1 MTLQKNT
8 TMLNLILPLLLLLT
22 PADSLSSNS
31 LEENKQEKFEVDS
44 KTIPWEIKDAVVE
57 ALAYFPE
64 LAGVRIDFEFKDRIN
79 GAVMQAQP
87 RVLTLLVTGK
97 ENREYRIKITREL
110 DLGDEILAIE
120 DVPHDALVGWIGHEL
135 GHIMDYKDRSTV
147 NMMHFGMRYMMSN
160 KRLTEAEIAAD
171 TYAISCGMGHQIQ
184 TVKNYILNQE
194 GFDEKYRNK
203 IRDLYMSPAQILSLQ
218 EELEEDEG

>member
-1 MTLQKNT
+1 
-8 TMLNLILPLLLLLT
+8 MLNLVLKVLLIFLPYT
-22 PADSLSSNS
+22 SQCGDGESSPEVVN
-31 LEENKQEKFEVDS
+31 NNKFEVDN

-64 LAGVRIDFEFKDRIN
+64 LAGVRIDFEFRDRIR

-97 ENREYRIKITREL
+97 ETREYRIKITREL
-110 DLGDEILAIE
+110 DLGDTLLAIK

-135 GHIMDYKDRSTV
+135 GHIMDYKERSTT
-147 NMMHFGMRYMMSN
+147 NMMYFGMRYIMSN

-171 TYAISCGMGHQIQ
+171 TYAISCGMGHQIM
-184 TVKNYILNQE
+184 TVKNFILNQE
-194 GFDEKYRNK
+194 GFSEEYRSK
-203 IRDLYMSPAQILSLQ
+203 IRDLYMSPSQILSLQ
-218 EELEEDEG
+218 EELENSDG